1 MINADDERQ
10 PANDSG
16 VDGDARVSGGA
27 DTGAYSTVPALIPS
41 PPALKSLASRYKP
54 EQHAT
59 YLRHLEE
66 VVKEPKNL
74 NIALTG
80 RYGAGKSSVLDEF
93 ESKNKTTRLRL
104 AIATL
109 APDSEGV
116 TLTNR
121 IQKELVKQLLY
132 RAAPRKFP
140 FSRFNRIV
148 PLSRKRAF
156 FEATIATGVV
166 GAILVFLGWL
176 PAIAGT
182 GSGHHWLVRVS
193 SWLIFVALVVVVLT
207 ALRRVI
213 YGRFV
218 VSDVSAAG
226 AAVKLTQ
233 HTSTYFDEYLEE
245 IVYFFDEVS
254 PDIVIFED
262 LDRFDDP
269 HIFEALR
276 ELNTLLNNT
285 AKRRKK
291 REPLRFIYAIKDSLF
306 EQLGAV
312 SQESQHDAA
321 AAETVRAN
329 RTKFFDIV
337 IPLVPFI
344 SHRNARELLAGLL
357 KDGGFTGIDRALV
370 TLVAQH
376 ATDMRLLKNICN
388 EYAVFAERLLATG
401 KTAPGLTASNLFA
414 LVAYKNFHLEDFEE
428 IARRNSDLDV
438 LYDQRRELVR
448 ATIDECEKRKRDLLN
463 EPTRYKSMESVVKCR
478 LGDQLAAI
486 ARICKAS
493 AGQASW
499 PHVQFFVG
507 PARYPQDEVNSY
519 QFWTAVAEAGKV
531 SIRASLNPNGS
542 FQQVGTL
549 DRSQTQVLFPEAM
562 DANQWA
568 EIDES
573 KNQQTLDSLDDDI
586 AFLRG
591 ADFKDLAGES
601 RFTLSTEDGD
611 KSFADLVDATM
622 ESQLA
627 RDLIKQG
634 YLDRN
639 FALYAAQF
647 YGDFTGVDVA
657 TFIVQ
662 SVQTNTMDVDYT
674 FSGPEA
680 IANLLSETPEDFSRT
695 VSAYNLDVL
704 DYLLERNDARAAD
717 IAGTIVSNFGIEAQE
732 FLRAYLNSGSERAR
746 FAALLSKHPW
756 TRVFTY
762 LVQDTGIPANIR
774 PVLVDA
780 ALRDAKD
787 GNVYELDSEV
797 REFILANYR
806 DMAVFT
812 SHHDDA
818 VVAKVVALIKKV
830 GVVLPELAGLD
841 EAFRDRVVHEDL
853 YLLTADNLREALGV
867 TGDVSFD
874 RVRENADAYDRCR
887 RNPNEYL
894 TAVEN
899 DTHTPYSVL
908 IETTLTEVL
917 TDIAEHWEA
926 DHTRKLIAMTAP
938 DSQLGRLDDAPQSC
952 WPDLAAHRLFRST
965 VRNVRNYRDAI
976 GSIDQNLADLI
987 VQAGNIDDASEDE
1000 TAQMNVAIDVL
1011 NAADTIPEACQRV
1024 SLIVSLH
1031 LDHYVSPST
1040 IKPATGD
1047 LLALLLEHDVVEDS
1061 LESFAQFRS
1070 AGWAAIEPA
1079 IGKSRKFVEFMTPEL
1094 VSDFL
1099 TDLLSS
1105 DAVPRQARDKVVDNL
1120 AKYVSDNDAAAL
1132 AGAGHYALAKGRPLP
1147 PNQVRRV
1154 AAATRDKNLTLRLLT
1169 ATSPMP
1175 PASEVVTVLTELG
1188 EPYSYLT
1195 NRAKD
1200 EFDVPNDE
1208 EHRAVFDHL
1217 KEAGLVAECKK
1228 QRFKDVRV
1236 VKLA

>member
-1 MINADDERQ
+1 MTNADDKQQ

-16 VDGDARVSGGA
+16 VGGDAGVSGGA
-27 DTGAYSTVPALIPS
+27 DTGADSTVPALIPS
-41 PPALKSLASRYKP
+41 FPALESLASRYQP

-59 YLRHLEE
+59 YLRHLDEA
-66 VVKEPKNL
+66 VKKPKNL

-80 RYGAGKSSVLDEF
+80 RYGTGKSSVLDEF
-93 ESKNKTTRLRL
+93 ESKNKTTTLRL
-104 AIATL
+104 AISTL

-148 PLSRKRAF
+148 PLSRKRAV

-166 GAILVFLGWL
+166 GSILAFLGWL

-182 GSGHHWLVRVS
+182 GSGHHWLVRVL

-276 ELNTLLNNT
+276 ELNTLLNHT

-291 REPLRFIYAIKDSLF
+291 GEPLRFIYAIKDSLF
-306 EQLGAV
+306 ERLGSD
-312 SQESQHDAA
+312 SQKSQHDAA
-321 AAETVRAN
+321 TAETVRAN

-344 SHRNARELLAGLL
+344 SHRNARELLAELL
-357 KDGGFTGIDRALV
+357 KAGGFTGIDRPLV

-376 ATDMRLLKNICN
+376 ATDMRLLRNICN
-388 EYAVFAERLLATG
+388 EYAVFAERLLTSG

-428 IARRNSDLDV
+428 ISRRNSDLDV
-438 LYDQRRELVR
+438 LYDRRRELVR
-448 ATIDECEKRKRDLLN
+448 AAIDDCEKRKRNLLN
-463 EPTRYKSMESVVKCR
+463 EPTRYKSMESVAKR
-478 LGDQLAAI
+478 LGDRLTAI
-486 ARICKAS
+486 ATLYKAS
-493 AGQASW
+493 SSYASW
-499 PHVQFFVG
+499 PHVQFSVG
-507 PARYPQDEVNSY
+507 SKRYSQDQVISY
-519 QFWTAVAEAGKV
+519 QFWTAVAEDGQV
-531 SIRASLNPNGS
+531 SILASTNPNGS
-542 FQQVGTL
+542 FQQVSRL
-549 DRSQTQVLFPEAM
+549 DRSQTQTFFPEAL

-573 KNQQTLDSLDDDI
+573 KNQDTLDSLDDDI

-601 RFTLSTEDGD
+601 RFTLSTEDDD
-611 KSFADLVDATM
+611 KSFADLLDATM

-627 RDLIKQG
+627 RDLVKQG

-662 SVQTNTMDVDYT
+662 SVQTNTMDIDYT

-695 VSAYNLDVL
+695 ISAYNIDIL
-704 DYLLERNDARAAD
+704 DYLLGRNDVRAAD
-717 IAGTIVSNFGIEAQE
+717 IAEVIASNFWDEAQE

-746 FAALLSKHPW
+746 FAALLSPW
-756 TRVFTY
+756 PRVLTY
-762 LVQDTGIPANIR
+762 LVQDASIPADVR
-774 PVLVDA
+774 PALVDA
-780 ALRDAKD
+780 ALRDAND
-787 GNVYELDSEV
+787 GKVYELGSEV
-797 REFILANYR
+797 RDFIVANYR
-806 DMAVFT
+806 DMTVFT

-818 VVAKVVALIKKV
+818 VAAKVVALLKKA

-867 TGDVSFD
+867 TGGVSFD
-874 RVRENADAYDRCR
+874 RVRENTDVYDRCL

-899 DTHTPYSVL
+899 DTNTPYSVL
-908 IETTLTEVL
+908 TETTLTEVL
-917 TDIAEHWEA
+917 TEVAEHWKA
-926 DHTRKLIAMTAP
+926 DHIRELIAMAAP
-938 DSQLGRLDDAPQSC
+938 DSQLGRLDDAPKSC
-952 WPDLAAHRLFRST
+952 WPDLAAHHLFRSS
-965 VRNVRNYRDAI
+965 VGNVRAYRDVS

-987 VQAGNIDDASEDE
+987 VQAGTIDHAGEDE
-1000 TAQMNVAIDVL
+1000 AAQMNVAIDVL
-1011 NAADTIPEACQRV
+1011 NAADSIPEARQRV
-1024 SLIVSLH
+1024 SLTVNLH
-1031 LDHYVSPST
+1031 LDHRVSPAE
-1040 IKPATGD
+1040 IKPETGD

-1079 IGKSRKFVEFMTPEL
+1079 IGKSTKFVEFMTPEL
-1094 VSDFL
+1094 VSDFI
-1099 TDLLSS
+1099 TDLLCSHV
-1105 DAVPRQARDKVVDNL
+1105 VPRQARDQVVDNL
-1120 AKYVSDNDAAAL
+1120 AKYVPHDDAAAL
-1132 AGAGHYALAKGRPLP
+1132 SAAGRYALTQGRPLP
-1147 PNQVRRV
+1147 PDQVRRV
-1154 AAATRDKNLTLRLLT
+1154 AAATRDVNLTLRLLT
-1169 ATSPMP
+1169 ASSPTP
-1175 PASEVVTVLTELG
+1175 PASEVATVLTELG
-1188 EPYSYLT
+1188 EPYSCLT
-1195 NRAKD
+1195 NRVKD
-1200 EFDVPNDE
+1200 EFEVPANE
-1208 EHRAVFDHL
+1208 EHREVFDHL
-1217 KEAGLVAECKK
+1217 KEAGLVSEFRK
-1228 QRFKDVRV
+1228 RRLRDVYV